1 MTSKLDYLKKYDA
14 NGADNEK
21 EGKKKKKKQHTATQP
36 RVLGMMMV
44 DAEVDVLP
52 TVAAVS
58 APGTTNMQSSLWDVG
73 GEDDDDG
80 PVVIETAET
89 RKVAKGAWTAVDDVP
104 NMPVPSSSTSSSIQL
119 PRRTRHDSSDEDEDV
134 PRRRPAIAST
144 DNTSQARTTRHDSSD
159 EDVPRRRPA
168 AAAAALPEKSSQ
180 SRRTRHDSDDD
191 EDASPPR
198 RATVPSSSSTSD
210 TMQITAIP
218 SKQSITSN
226 AASNRSQRHDSSDD
240 DEDVPRRRPRVND
253 NSDEEPPRKPSL
265 ESAEAKGIPEGK
277 RKKTASGHDAG
288 LQSSSQ
294 FGKTEKELKAQRDL
308 ELSNADPS
316 LLGSQAETVYRDRK
330 GKKLDMLNEFMRQQ
344 AVKEGKE
351 VKLEKAQMEWG
362 RGSVQKEEAALARKE
377 MEEIANEPFARTI
390 DNPRLEAMR
399 KEAIRDGDP
408 MAEYFMQKKEKE
420 EAVVGSSSSAHGNSS
435 SLLHTKQK
443 PQKPKYKGPLGLPNR
458 FSILPGYR
466 WDGIDR
472 GNRYEHK
479 ILTKQNDRT
488 ALKEDEY
495 RWSTQDM

>member
-14 NGADNEK
+14 NAADNGK

-52 TVAAVS
+52 TVAAV
-58 APGTTNMQSSLWDVG
+58 APGTTTMQSSLWDVG

-80 PVVIETAET
+80 PVVIETAEV
-89 RKVAKGAWTAVDDVP
+89 RKVAKGAWAAVDDVP
-104 NMPVPSSSTSSSIQL
+104 SIPIPSSSTSSSIQL
-119 PRRTRHDSSDEDEDV
+119 PRRTRHDSSDDEEDV
-134 PRRRPAIAST
+134 PRRRPVVAST
-144 DNTSQARTTRHDSSD
+144 DNTSHARTTRHDSSD

-168 AAAAALPEKSSQ
+168 VAAVPEKTSQ

-191 EDASPPR
+191 DDASPPR
-198 RATVPSSSSTSD
+198 RSTVPSSSSALDTVQVTATS
-210 TMQITAIP
+210 T
-218 SKQSITSN
+218 KQMITSTN
-226 AASNRSQRHDSSDD
+226 HATGNRRQRHDSSD

-253 NSDEEPPRKPSL
+253 DSDEEPPRKPSV
-265 ESAEAKGIPEGK
+265 ESAEVKVVPEG
-277 RKKTASGHDAG
+277 RRSKTASGHDAG

-308 ELSNADPS
+308 ELANADPS

-390 DNPRLEAMR
+390 DNPRLEAIR

-420 EAVVGSSSSAHGNSS
+420 EAVVGPSSRAQGSSSS
-435 SLLHTKQK
+435 LHAKQK

-479 ILTKQNDRT
+479 ILTKQNDRN

>member
-14 NGADNEK
+14 NSTDNGK
-21 EGKKKKKKQHTATQP
+21 EGKKKKKKQHTTTQP
-36 RVLGMMMV
+36 RMMMV

-52 TVAAVS
+52 TVAPVS
-58 APGTTNMQSSLWDVG
+58 APGTTTMQSSLWDVG

-89 RKVAKGAWTAVDDVP
+89 LKVAKGAWTAVDDVP
-104 NMPVPSSSTSSSIQL
+104 SIPVPSSSSSSSIQL
-119 PRRTRHDSSDEDEDV
+119 PRRTRHDSSDDDEDV

-168 AAAAALPEKSSQ
+168 ATSAAAVPEKSSQ
-180 SRRTRHDSDDD
+180 SRRIRHDSDDD
-191 EDASPPR
+191 DASPPR
-198 RATVPSSSSTSD
+198 RTTVPSSSSSTVN
-210 TMQITAIP
+210 TMQVT
-218 SKQSITSN
+218 STTTQQTTTNSN
-226 AASNRSQRHDSSDD
+226 AASNRRQRHDSSDD

-253 NSDEEPPRKPSL
+253 DSDEEPPRKPSI
-265 ESAEAKGIPEGK
+265 ESAEVKGLPEK

-344 AVKEGKE
+344 AIKEGKE
-351 VKLEKAQMEWG
+351 VKLKEAQMEWG

-399 KEAIRDGDP
+399 KEVIRDGDP

-420 EAVVGSSSSAHGNSS
+420 EAMVGSSSSNASGSSSSS
-435 SLLHTKQK
+435 SLLIKQK

-458 FSILPGYR
+458 FSIPPGYR